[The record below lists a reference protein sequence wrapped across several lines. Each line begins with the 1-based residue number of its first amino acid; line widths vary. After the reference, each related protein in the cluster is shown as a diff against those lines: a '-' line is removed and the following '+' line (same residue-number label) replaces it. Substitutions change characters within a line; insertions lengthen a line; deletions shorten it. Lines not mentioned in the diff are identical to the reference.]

1 MWANPKSSPPLELT
15 PKRPPSLSSSKMAP
29 KNKSLFRQ
37 PGVQHYQL
45 VHRSQRD
52 PLINDPDA
60 GGRVLKSM
68 ENPNRK
74 VSSHPSCSAPPHMP
88 PRHARGIGTP

>member
-1 MWANPKSSPPLELT
+1 MPPKS
-15 PKRPPSLSSSKMAP
+15 
-29 KNKSLFRQ
+29 KSLFRQ

-60 GGRVLKSM
+60 GGRVLK
-68 ENPNRK
+68 ELDNPNRK
-74 VSSHPSCSAPPHMP
+74 VSSTTPPVLLSGLLKVVRKVENILADPAVLLFRLISAGQDSC
-88 PRHARGIGTP
+88 